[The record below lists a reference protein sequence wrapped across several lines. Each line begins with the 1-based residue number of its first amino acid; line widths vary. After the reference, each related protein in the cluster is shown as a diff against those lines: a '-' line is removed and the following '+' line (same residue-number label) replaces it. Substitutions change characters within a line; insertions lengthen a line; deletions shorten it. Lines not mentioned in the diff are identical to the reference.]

1 MDFLLNLILLKW
13 RFLFNF
19 SVAAKNIIEN
29 KTIIQQVLR
38 IILSE
43 KNSFF
48 SDIIFRI
55 FYSRKLLYYKFQ
67 SQKY

>member
-19 SVAAKNIIEN
+19 SVAAENIIEN

-48 SDIIFRI
+48 FWHNI
-55 FYSRKLLYYKFQ
+55 
-67 SQKY
+67 